1 MVEATMDSRLRG
13 NDRGR
18 DGNASSCGI
27 LISMKKLLLI
37 DANALIHRSFHA
49 IPNLTAPD
57 GRPSGALYGLANVL
71 IKIFK
76 EEHPEY
82 AVAFFDRPEPTFRKE
97 MYAEYK
103 AHRPKAPDELV
114 SQIIEAHNLFDV
126 FGVKTYEVPG
136 FEGDDLI
143 GTAAE
148 QFKGEKDVQVV
159 ILTGDLDAL
168 QLVEGNKVVV
178 ETLKQGISETITYD
192 ETAVEAR
199 YGIAPAQL
207 TDYKGLVGDT
217 SDNIA
222 GVRGVG
228 PKTATAIIQEFGSLE
243 NFFVTVKAS
252 DDTDPAKKASLS
264 TGQAKK
270 MASYKKIAEHEEI
283 AMLSKQLATIRR
295 DAPIGITSI
304 DEIKYEQFPI
314 DAIVPYL
321 QDWGFN
327 SIVKRLV
334 PAEHEIPAS
343 AGMTKRGEMAKSDT
357 VKGRNTNQLSF
368 LDAQPMLSKALLD
381 DVERPL
387 VPILEEMKQWG
398 IMINRVRLAEKEV
411 ILDRDIDALTKEL
424 YHEAGQ
430 VFNPNSPKQLLELL
444 KTKYQLKIKSTNIDK
459 IEQFRATVPLVDLIL
474 KYRELF
480 KLKSTYLEPLKR
492 MSETDSRIHPTFVQL
507 KAATGRI
514 TCEQPNLQNIPPSV
528 RDIFVAPAGSKL
540 VSLDY
545 SQIELRILASLTED
559 PEMLRAFN
567 SNSDIHQITASK
579 IYNVPLADVT
589 PSMRKVAK
597 TLNFGVIYGMGAR
610 ALAQQSGLSPKEAK
624 TFIEEYFK
632 DFATIKHWQ
641 EGVLAKVREQGF
653 VENINGRIR
662 PLPEIMSF
670 NKMLQSE
677 AERMAINFPIQSVG
691 ADIIKSAMVKVKEH
705 LSAKGLWGAD
715 VKMLLTVHD
724 ELVLEIKDTD
734 SLQQTVDEIKDI
746 LESVYTLKV
755 PLTVNVEIGDN
766 WGEL

>member
-1 MVEATMDSRLRG
+1 
-13 NDRGR
+13 
-18 DGNASSCGI
+18 
-27 LISMKKLLLI
+27 MKKLLLI
-37 DANALIHRSFHA
+37 DANALIHRAFHA

-57 GRPSGALYGLANVL
+57 GRPSGALYGLTNVL

-97 MYAEYK
+97 AYAEYK
-103 AHRPKAPDELV
+103 AHRPPAPDELI
-114 SQIIEAHNLFDV
+114 SQIIEAHHLFET
-126 FGVKTYEVPG
+126 FGVKTFETPG
-136 FEGDDLI
+136 FEGDDLL

-148 QFKGEKDVQVV
+148 KFKHEKDVQVV

-178 ETLKQGISETITYD
+178 ETLKQGITETITYD

-199 YGIAPAQL
+199 YGISPMQL
-207 TDYKGLVGDT
+207 ADYKGLVGDT

-222 GVRGVG
+222 GVKGVG

-243 NFFVTVKAS
+243 NFFAATHVS
-252 DDTDPAKKASLS
+252 CGTDKKTQSH
-264 TGQAKK
+264 
-270 MASYKKIAEHEEI
+270 KKIAEHEEI
-283 AMLSKQLATIRR
+283 AMLSKHLATIRR
-295 DAPIGITSI
+295 DAPLDIPSI
-304 DEIKYEQFPI
+304 DTIAYTQFPTE
-314 DAIVPYL
+314 AIIPYL
-321 QDWGFN
+321 KDLGFN
-327 SIVKRLV
+327 SIVKRLM
-334 PAEHEIPAS
+334 PSEDTPKKIPAS
-343 AGMTKRGEMAKSDT
+343 AGMTRGGNA
-357 VKGRNTNQLSF
+357 NQLSF
-368 LDAQPMLSKALLD
+368 LDNQQTLSKTLLD

-398 IMINRVRLAEKEV
+398 IMVDRTRLAEKEV
-411 ILDRDIDALTKEL
+411 ILNRDIDVLTKEL
-424 YHEAGQ
+424 YKEAGQ
-430 VFNPNSPKQLLELL
+430 VFNPNSPKQILEIL
-444 KTKYQLKIKSTNIDK
+444 KTNYQLKIKSTNIDK
-459 IEQFRATVPLVDLIL
+459 IEPFRATVPFVDLLL

-480 KLKSTYLEPLKR
+480 KLKSTYLEPIKR
-492 MSETDSRIHPTFVQL
+492 MTEEDIRIHPTFVQM

-514 TCEQPNLQNIPPSV
+514 TCENPNLQNIPPSV
-528 RDIFVAPAGSKL
+528 REIFIAPTGTKL

-545 SQIELRILASLTED
+545 SQIELRILASITED
-559 PEMLRAFN
+559 PEMMRAFN

-579 IYNVPLADVT
+579 IYNVSLAEVT
-589 PSMRKVAK
+589 PAMRKVAK

-610 ALAQQSGLSPKEAK
+610 AFAQQSGLSPKEAK
-624 TFIEEYFK
+624 VFIDEYFK
-632 DFATIKHWQ
+632 DFSTIKQWQ
-641 EGVLAKVREQGF
+641 ERILAKVREQGF

-662 PLPEIMSF
+662 PLPEIVSF

-691 ADIIKSAMVKVKEH
+691 ADIIKSAMVKVKEQ
-705 LSAKGLWGAD
+705 LSAEDLWGTD

-724 ELVLEIKDTD
+724 ELVFEITNDERLPKIAN
-734 SLQQTVDEIKDI
+734 EIKDI

>member
-1 MVEATMDSRLRG
+1 
-13 NDRGR
+13 
-18 DGNASSCGI
+18 
-27 LISMKKLLLI
+27 MKKLLLI
-37 DANALIHRSFHA
+37 DANALIHRAFHA
-49 IPNLTAPD
+49 IPNLTTPD

-76 EEHPEY
+76 TEHPAY

-97 MYAEYK
+97 AYAEYK

-114 SQIIEAHNLFDV
+114 SQIIEAHNLFAV
-126 FGVKTYEVPG
+126 FGVNTYEVPG

-148 QFKGEKDVQVV
+148 QFKKEKDVQVV

-168 QLVEGNKVVV
+168 QLVEKNKVVV
-178 ETLKQGISETITYD
+178 ETLKQGITETIIYD

-199 YGIAPAQL
+199 YGISPTQL
-207 TDYKGLVGDT
+207 ADYKGLVGDT

-222 GVRGVG
+222 GVKGVG
-228 PKTATAIIQEFGSLE
+228 PKTAATIIQQFGSLE
-243 NFFVTVKAS
+243 HFFATVNTS
-252 DDTDPAKKASLS
+252 DATD
-264 TGQAKK
+264 KK
-270 MASYKKIAEHEEI
+270 MLSYKKIAEHETI
-283 AMLSKQLATIRR
+283 ALLSKHLATIRR
-295 DAPIGITSI
+295 DVPIGIKDLS
-304 DEIKYEQFPI
+304 EIAYGQFPV

-321 QDWGFN
+321 QGLGFN
-327 SIVKRLV
+327 SIVKRLA
-334 PAEHEIPAS
+334 PEDDEKRK
-343 AGMTKRGEMAKSDT
+343 TKNEKIDT
-357 VKGRNTNQLSF
+357 QGQLSL
-368 LDAQPMLSKALLD
+368 LDAQPTLSKTLLD

-387 VPILEEMKQWG
+387 VSILEAMNQWG
-398 IMINRVRLAEKEV
+398 IMIDRTRLAEKELV
-411 ILDRDIDALTKEL
+411 LDRDIEALVKDL
-424 YHEAGQ
+424 YREAGR

-444 KTKYQLKIKSTNIDK
+444 QTTYKLKIKSTNIDK
-459 IEQFRATVPLVDLIL
+459 IEQFRTTVPLVDLIL

-480 KLKSTYLEPLKR
+480 KLKSTYLEPIKR
-492 MSETDSRIHPTFVQL
+492 MTEHDPRIHPTFVQL

-514 TCEQPNLQNIPPSV
+514 TCEHPNLQNIPPSV
-528 RDIFVAPAGSKL
+528 REIFVAPAGYKL

-545 SQIELRILASLTED
+545 SQIELRILASITED
-559 PEMLRAFN
+559 PEMLRAFKN
-567 SNSDIHQITASK
+567 NADIHQITAGN
-579 IYNVPLADVT
+579 IYNVPLDAVT
-589 PSMRKVAK
+589 PTMRKVAK

-610 ALAQQSGLSPKEAK
+610 AFAQQSGLSPKEAK
-624 TFIEEYFK
+624 KFIDEYFK
-632 DFATIKHWQ
+632 DFATIKQWQ
-641 EGVLAKVREQGF
+641 DAVLAKVREQGF

-662 PLPEIMSF
+662 PLPEIVSF

-705 LSAKGLWGAD
+705 LSAEGLWGTD

-724 ELVLEIKDTD
+724 ELVFEIKDPPVGGRT
-734 SLQQTVDEIKDI
+734 LEEIVNEIKAI

>member
-1 MVEATMDSRLRG
+1 
-13 NDRGR
+13 
-18 DGNASSCGI
+18 
-27 LISMKKLLLI
+27 MKKLLLI
-37 DANALIHRSFHA
+37 DANALIHRAFHA

-71 IKIFK
+71 VKIFK
-76 EEHPEY
+76 TEHPEY

-97 MYAEYK
+97 LYDEYK

-114 SQIIEAHNLFDV
+114 SQIIEAHELFNI

-143 GTAAE
+143 GTAVE
-148 QFKGEKDVQVV
+148 RFKEEKDVQVV

-192 ETAVEAR
+192 ATAVEAR
-199 YGIAPAQL
+199 YGIAPSQL
-207 TDYKGLVGDT
+207 ADYKGLVGDT

-228 PKTATAIIQEFGSLE
+228 PKTATSIVQEFGTLE
-243 NFFVTVKAS
+243 NFFAAVNAS
-252 DDTDPAKKASLS
+252 DDAS
-264 TGQAKK
+264 KK
-270 MASYKKIAEHEEI
+270 MASYKKIAAHEKI
-283 AMLSKQLATIRR
+283 AMLSKHLATIRR
-295 DAPIGITSI
+295 DAPIGISSI
-304 DEIKYEQFPI
+304 EEIAYEQFPI
-314 DAIVPYL
+314 ETIIPYL
-321 QDWGFN
+321 RDLGFT
-327 SIVKRLV
+327 SIIKRLA
-334 PAEHEIPAS
+334 PEEQDAS
-343 AGMTKRGEMAKSDT
+343 KQQKEKRKEGA
-357 VKGRNTNQLSF
+357 VQNTPGQLSF
-368 LDAQPMLSKALLD
+368 LDARSTLSKELLE

-387 VPILEEMKQWG
+387 APILEEMNLWG
-398 IMINRVRLAEKEV
+398 IMIDRARLAEKEIV
-411 ILDRDIDALTKEL
+411 LDRDIDALTKKL
-424 YHEAGQ
+424 YLEAGQ

-444 KTKYQLKIKSTNIDK
+444 KTKYRLKIKSTNIDK

-474 KYRELF
+474 NYRELF
-480 KLKSTYLEPLKR
+480 KLKSTYLEPLRR
-492 MSETDSRIHPTFVQL
+492 MSESDSRIHPTFVQL

-528 RDIFVAPAGSKL
+528 RDIFVASPGYKL

-545 SQIELRILASLTED
+545 SQIELRILASLTQD

-567 SNSDIHQITASK
+567 SNADIHQITASK

-589 PSMRKVAK
+589 PNMRKVAK

-610 ALAQQSGLSPKEAK
+610 AFAQQSGLSPKEAK

-632 DFATIKHWQ
+632 DFATIKQWQ
-641 EGVLAKVREQGF
+641 DGVLAKVRAEGF
-653 VENINGRIR
+653 VKNINGRIR
-662 PLPEIMSF
+662 PLPEIVSF

-705 LSAKGLWGAD
+705 LSAEGLWGTD
-715 VKMLLTVHD
+715 VKMILTVHD
-724 ELVLEIKDTD
+724 ELVFEIKDPPVGGRTLED
-734 SLQQTVDEIKDI
+734 IVGEIKTI
-746 LESVYTLKV
+746 LESVYTLNV

>member
-1 MVEATMDSRLRG
+1 
-13 NDRGR
+13 
-18 DGNASSCGI
+18 
-27 LISMKKLLLI
+27 MKKLLLI
-37 DANALIHRSFHA
+37 DANALIHRAFHA
-49 IPNLTAPD
+49 IPNLTTPD

-71 IKIFK
+71 IKIFR

-82 AVAFFDRPEPTFRKE
+82 AVAFFDRPEPTFRKK

-114 SQIIEAHNLFDV
+114 SQIIEAHNLFDI

-192 ETAVEAR
+192 TTAVEAR
-199 YGIAPAQL
+199 YGITPSQL
-207 TDYKGLVGDT
+207 ADYKGLVGDT

-228 PKTATAIIQEFGSLE
+228 PKTAAAIIQEFSSLE
-243 NFFVTVKAS
+243 NFFATVKAS
-252 DDTDPAKKASLS
+252 DSTD
-264 TGQAKK
+264 KK
-270 MASYKKIAEHEEI
+270 MLSYKKIAEHEEI

-304 DEIKYEQFPI
+304 NEIKYEQFPI
-314 DAIVPYL
+314 EAIVPYL
-321 QDWGFN
+321 QDLGFT
-327 SIVKRLV
+327 SIIKRLA
-334 PAEHEIPAS
+334 PEARE
-343 AGMTKRGEMAKSDT
+343 TRGTRQEVRET
-357 VKGRNTNQLSF
+357 QGQLSF
-368 LDAQPMLSKALLD
+368 LDAQPTLSKMLLD

-398 IMINRVRLAEKEV
+398 IMIDRVRLAEKEV

-424 YHEAGQ
+424 YREAGQ

-480 KLKSTYLEPLKR
+480 KVKSTYLEPLKR
-492 MSETDSRIHPTFVQL
+492 MSDPSTSSGQMGDSRIHPTFVQL

-559 PEMLRAFN
+559 PEMLRAFK

-589 PSMRKVAK
+589 PTMRKVAK

-624 TFIEEYFK
+624 AFIEEYFK

-641 EGVLAKVREQGF
+641 EGILAKVREQGF

-662 PLPEIMSF
+662 PLPEIVSF

-705 LSAKGLWGAD
+705 LSAEGLWGAD

-724 ELVLEIKDTD
+724 ELVFEIKDTER
-734 SLQQTVDEIKDI
+734 LPQTVNEIKDI